1 MGRRLAETLARA
13 GAKAL
18 LASCVGVAALQ
29 GESGQDAD
37 SSGGGEHLDVVSI
50 HLVLERCRSHLVQA
64 FKLQGHPAAI
74 GKDEAVKPDS
84 QAGLIAVGYGLGRTD
99 GAGSP
104 GDQDALAVGWS
115 RRARIPVPG
124 PDRGKSPESWVIS
137 AASRNDPS

>member
-1 MGRRLAETLARA
+1 MIWVAAWPKPWPAPARNPCCA
-13 GAKAL
+13 
-18 LASCVGVAALQ
+18 ASVGVAALQ

-37 SSGGGEHLDVVSI
+37 SSRCGEHLDVMAV

-84 QAGLIAVGYGLGRTD
+84 QAALIAVGDALGRTD

-104 GDQDALAVGWS
+104 GDQNALSVAGVERHGYLGQGGAREVS
-115 RRARIPVPG
+115 RELG
-124 PDRGKSPESWVIS
+124 DQRGFQE
-137 AASRNDPS
+137 